1 MALVES
7 EDGKTRPILI
17 LETDGNG
24 IKFFKIT
31 SKYEN
36 KSAFIKA
43 QYFPI
48 TDWNA
53 VGLTKPS
60 YIDTGKIYNIDNL
73 VSFNIKQIGILP
85 VDDINKL
92 AQFIREYQMRIK
104 KLNE

>member
-1 MALVES
+1 MTKISKNDIVSINMALVES
-7 EDGKTRPILI
+7 EDSKTRPILI
-17 LETDGNG
+17 LETDG
-24 IKFFKIT
+24 
-31 SKYEN
+31 
-36 KSAFIKA
+36 
-43 QYFPI
+43 
-48 TDWNA
+48 NA